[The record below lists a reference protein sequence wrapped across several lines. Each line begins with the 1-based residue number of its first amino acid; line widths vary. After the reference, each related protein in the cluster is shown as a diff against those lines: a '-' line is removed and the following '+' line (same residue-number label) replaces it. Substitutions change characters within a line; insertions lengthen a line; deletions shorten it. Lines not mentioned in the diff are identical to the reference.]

1 MQELKFI
8 LNQYKRTI
16 DNMKVT
22 KNPKGIYRIDILLG
36 NRTVYFEPLEGYFL
50 SNKTAE
56 VIHRVIDRRDDL
68 PQIEDGKS
76 QLTTEE
82 KYLNPDTG
90 KNCQLANSG
99 VVEPICQENIT
110 DGLKIKMSYR
120 EMEGHMRKNSYKI
133 INRVNVGLYAKR
145 LGYKVY
151 KPMINGRIY
160 HFYVK
165 Y

>member
-22 KNPKGIYRIDILLG
+22 KNPKGIYRIDISLG
-36 NRTVYFEPLEGYFL
+36 NRTVYFEPQEGYSL

-56 VIHRVIDRRDDL
+56 VIRRVIDRRNDM
-68 PQIEDGKS
+68 PQIEDVKS

-82 KYLNPDTG
+82 KCLNPDTEN
-90 KNCQLANSG
+90 NCQLADSG
-99 VVEPICQENIT
+99 IIEPISLENIT
-110 DGLKIKMSYR
+110 GGLKIKMSYQ
-120 EMEGHMRKNSYKI
+120 EMKEHMRKNSYKN

-145 LGYKVY
+145 LGYEVY
-151 KPMINGRIY
+151 KPMIDGRIY